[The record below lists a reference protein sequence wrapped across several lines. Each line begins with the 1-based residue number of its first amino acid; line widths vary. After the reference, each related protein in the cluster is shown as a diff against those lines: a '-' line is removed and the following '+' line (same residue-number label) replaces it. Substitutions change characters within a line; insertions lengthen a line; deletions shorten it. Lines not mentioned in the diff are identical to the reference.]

1 MATSSFSVGQALG
14 VLLAAFARIV
24 GGEDE
29 LYFFKAE
36 DPSVNVLLQ
45 VSERTQ
51 NDVVSLA
58 RQLELNRLLRA
69 VDEFL
74 VSALQQTPGGE
85 VRPYRRSQK

>member
-14 VLLAAFARIV
+14 VLLAAFTRIV

-29 LYFFKAE
+29 LHFFKAE

-58 RQLELNRLLRA
+58 RQL
-69 VDEFL
+69 
-74 VSALQQTPGGE
+74 
-85 VRPYRRSQK
+85 